1 MHTLLYFLF
10 AIYLTA
16 GCYLLNRITFI
27 KNTGL
32 GASTII
38 TLFMLKVCAGLLIG
52 WMSQQF
58 YPQGNDY
65 WNLNTAGQKEY
76 QMLVSNPVHFVKDIF
91 VSSYQHGY
99 DGFFNAVGTYW
110 NDLKNTMIGKTL
122 AVFNI
127 FSRGNY
133 YINSLFF
140 NFFGFF
146 GHVALYRVFYD
157 IYKSG
162 KWALVAGCFLLPST
176 LYFSSGIH
184 KDLVVFCMLALF
196 SYSLYFSVRKKFSSR
211 YFFMML
217 FTFTGLLLIRNF
229 VALAIIPASI
239 GFVCCF
245 YIRKNRLAIYISVYL
260 ACFVLLWLMHM
271 INPAINPLQIIV
283 QRQQDF
289 IDLPNANSQLEVI
302 NLEPTINSF
311 IIHAPQ
317 AIANGF
323 LRPAIWNAE
332 TRFLVPLA
340 IELHIYIL
348 SALLMFI
355 FYKKSESSGKYFL
368 YWGLFV
374 AFSMILLTGYIV
386 PNTGSLVRYRSLYL
400 PFIITPIL
408 WHIYAYLQK
417 KKSNYK

>member
-1 MHTLLYFLF
+1 MLYFLF
-10 AIYLTA
+10 AIYLAA
-16 GCYLLNRITFI
+16 GCYLVNRIPFV

-32 GASTII
+32 GSVTI
-38 TLFMLKVCAGLLIG
+38 TSLFILKISAGLLIG

-65 WNLNTAGQKEY
+65 WNLNAAGQKEY
-76 QMLVSNPVHFVKDIF
+76 QMLVSDPVHFFKDIF

-110 NDLKNTMIGKTL
+110 NDLKNTMIGKLL
-122 AVFNI
+122 ALFNI

-133 YINSLFF
+133 YVNSLFF
-140 NFFGFF
+140 NFLGFF

-184 KDLVVFCMLALF
+184 KDLVVFSMLALY
-196 SYSLYFSVRKKFSSR
+196 SYSLYFSLRNKLSSR
-211 YFFMML
+211 YFVMIL
-217 FTFTGLLLIRNF
+217 ISFTGLLLIRNF

-239 GFVCCF
+239 GLISCF
-245 YIRKNRLAIYISVYL
+245 YIRKNGLVIFTAVYL
-260 ACFVLLWLMHM
+260 ACFVLLLFMHA
-271 INPAINPLQIIV
+271 IYPAINPLQVIL

-289 IDLPNANSQLEVI
+289 INLPEASSQLQAI
-302 NLEPTINSF
+302 SLQPTVNSF

-317 AIANGF
+317 AISNGF
-323 LRPAIWNAE
+323 FRPAVWNAE
-332 TRFLVPLA
+332 TRFLIPLA
-340 IELHIYIL
+340 IEMHIYML

-355 FYKKSESSGKYFL
+355 FYRKSEPAGKYFL

-374 AFSMILLTGYIV
+374 ACSLILLTGYIV

-400 PFIITPIL
+400 PFIITPVL
-408 WHIYAYLQK
+408 WHIYTYLEK
-417 KKSNYK
+417 KITY